1 MSLRSIFQFAAIAIA
16 LVNTVSAQSSTT
28 DLITSVTE
36 ISSSSS
42 NTTTTIPTL
51 TPSISSTLLT
61 NTTSPPYST
70 TTSPTYPLHNTTTNS
85 STQHS
90 THSKPADVT
99 TKVIVTETADG
110 VPTETRVA
118 PSRTGTAT
126 ECAEAGPSCTVL
138 ASSAHTSEK
147 ASLLG
152 VLGPLAVVAGAFAI
166 LL

>member
-1 MSLRSIFQFAAIAIA
+1 MG
-16 LVNTVSAQSSTT
+16 
-28 DLITSVTE
+28 
-36 ISSSSS
+36 
-42 NTTTTIPTL
+42 
-51 TPSISSTLLT
+51 ISSTLLT

-152 VLGPLAVVAGAFAI
+152 VLGPLAVVGGFCDFALRVYLDGMVYFARLHNARKYGYASALFCVFGCCDFW
-166 LL
+166 LLAIGSQG